1 MSSLIREKVNAASA
15 SKRRAIPAGVPGRRD
30 RSYQLFENLI
40 PRWRRA
46 AIIWSKMVAAKPKKS
61 SPTWNDVKGKVADF
75 DRAGL
80 VGVLQAL
87 YAASK
92 DNRAFL
98 HARLGLGADPIEPF
112 KVTIK
117 RWLWPDVLKDQSTSV
132 STAKKAIADYK
143 AATGQSEG
151 LAELMVFY
159 CECAAGFS
167 NSVGYE
173 DGVYF
178 DALMRMFEQALKLSV
193 TLPVDQR
200 DVLLDRLDD
209 VRRISH
215 DFGYGLGDGMDV
227 LFTSYGVDD

>member
-1 MSSLIREKVNAASA
+1 MALSRWRWTGPVATFVPLGARTSFPPPG
-15 SKRRAIPAGVPGRRD
+15 RRIEIGTRTVIMRPPTPELGRRD

-159 CECAAGFS
+159 CECAAGFNDPRS
-167 NSVGYE
+167 
-173 DGVYF
+173 F
-178 DALMRMFEQALKLSV
+178 
-193 TLPVDQR
+193 
-200 DVLLDRLDD
+200 
-209 VRRISH
+209 
-215 DFGYGLGDGMDV
+215 
-227 LFTSYGVDD
+227 